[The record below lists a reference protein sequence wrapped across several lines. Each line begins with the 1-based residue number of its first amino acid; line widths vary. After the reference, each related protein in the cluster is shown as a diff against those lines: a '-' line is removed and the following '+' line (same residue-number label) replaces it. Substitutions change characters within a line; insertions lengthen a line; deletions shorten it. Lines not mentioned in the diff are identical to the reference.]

1 MANLLKMLA
10 RKALFA
16 KDGNL
21 TSFEE
26 PYGVI
31 AKLLRDRD
39 VIGIL
44 DAGASNG
51 RISRRL
57 LRLFPEASVYAFE
70 PNPLYADT
78 LKQQALAD
86 GRFRPQFCVL
96 SDSEGEVPLHI
107 TESPGTT
114 SLFQPGDNLKGMYPE
129 DSQVKRVQNVE
140 AVTLDG
146 WNERGGSFPIELM
159 KFDIQG
165 GEVKAIAG
173 ADRVLRT
180 STLLVYAEI
189 LFNPLYEG
197 GGIYSQVDLSLREKG
212 FVLFDIFKPRYH
224 RDGRLLWGNAIFV
237 HAARMGL

>member
-1 MANLLKMLA
+1 MANLLKILA
-10 RKALFA
+10 RKALFS
-16 KDGNL
+16 KEGNL

-31 AKLLRDRD
+31 AKLLRNRE
-39 VIGIL
+39 VSGIL

-57 LRLFPEASVYAFE
+57 LRFFPEASAYAFE
-70 PNPLYADT
+70 PNPLYADI
-78 LKQQALAD
+78 LKEQASAD
-86 GRFRPQFCVL
+86 TRFRPQFCVL
-96 SDSEGEVPLHI
+96 SDCEGEVQLHI

-129 DSQVKRVQNVE
+129 NSEVKQIQKVD
-140 AVTLDG
+140 AVTIDG
-146 WNERGGSFPIELM
+146 WNERNGSFPIELM

-180 STLLVYAEI
+180 STLVVYTEI
-189 LFNPLYEG
+189 LFNSLYEG
-197 GGIYSQVDLSLREKG
+197 GGIYSEVDLSLRKKG